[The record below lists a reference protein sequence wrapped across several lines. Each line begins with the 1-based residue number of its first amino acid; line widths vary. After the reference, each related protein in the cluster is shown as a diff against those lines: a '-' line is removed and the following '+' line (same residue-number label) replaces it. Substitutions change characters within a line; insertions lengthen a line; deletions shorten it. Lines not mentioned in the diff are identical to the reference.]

1 MSRNSFDSMN
11 GFNRRTLDTV
21 IQDCDPG
28 KTRVVI
34 DTCSLLHPGFE
45 KAMDTLVPVLR
56 RKGMK
61 LVVPYCVAG
70 EVRRK
75 MMQPG
80 TDPDLAH
87 RARVAIRFINSIDRE
102 GLLVMP
108 RDRNENE
115 FFADAVFL
123 GQCAKLRLNYQVNV
137 ITQDVNLMHDITAQ
151 NMYRSAKEC
160 YQIRAWKISRDQS
173 RLVSFIWSESLASM
187 KNAGIH
193 SSIGK
198 LSGSSQGRLSEAV

>member
-1 MSRNSFDSMN
+1 MSRNSFDLTNVYSS
-11 GFNRRTLDTV
+11 RRTLDAM
-21 IQDCDPG
+21 IQDCDPD

-34 DTCSLLHPGFE
+34 DTCSLLHLGFE
-45 KAMDTLVPVLR
+45 KAMDSLIPVLR

-75 MMQPG
+75 MMQA
-80 TDPDLAH
+80 DVDEDLAH
-87 RARVAIRFINSIDRE
+87 RARVAIRFINKIDQE

-115 FFADAVFL
+115 FFADSVFL
-123 GQCAKLRLNYQVNV
+123 GQCAKLRMHYQVNV

-151 NMYRSAKEC
+151 NMYRSARDF
-160 YQIRAWKISRDQS
+160 YQIRAWKISWNES
-173 RLVSFIWSESLASM
+173 RLVSFVWSESKASL
-187 KNAGIH
+187 KNER
-193 SSIGK
+193 
-198 LSGSSQGRLSEAV
+198 SGSGQSSLPEAV